1 MIEPLLLPSQE
12 GLVERLT
19 HNIYY
24 AEQLQLLSGASGSGK
39 SFLLKQLN
47 QNLDGS
53 VVFMSSPLHAD
64 DAEIRRKLLLPLL
77 SEPVFDDEVSLS
89 DSLVSFSASLQQPIT
104 ILIDDAHRLSMALW
118 AELIALSQ
126 MTISERH
133 ISIIAAVTPEFEQQI
148 FESLPESYQSLLT
161 SLYLEPLIQQEQ
173 DALYYSLLSRSDGF
187 ENHLIAKP
195 DFNGVTVYPKDIVSV
210 FVASNDEQVEKVIKK
225 SNLKALIL
233 ALPIIVSVLGLS
245 WFYQTQILNF
255 LFDGEKSVAEP
266 TVVAKKSTLQLPIKD
281 AEDVF
286 KRAEV
291 ERIESERTKPQTI
304 VVGGESKANELEP
317 LITQELVQ
325 EEPLQKSHETVV
337 RKPQV
342 EDVTPKQ
349 AETSQTEVIM
359 AVKGHKPVTVPVV
372 VETKPAPEPV
382 VVVEKPKIQR
392 PNPESYTLQIATVSK
407 KRSLNNLLKQLKD
420 QEGVRVGKNNSR
432 WVVVIGA
439 FENYRKAK
447 AFEKKLL
454 AETKISK
461 PWIRKWKALN
471 KLELQNLDKISEN

>member
-24 AEQLQLLSGASGSGK
+24 AEPLQLLSGASGSGK

-47 QNLDGS
+47 RNLDGS
-53 VVFMSSPLHAD
+53 VVFMSCPLHAD

-133 ISIIAAVTPEFEQQI
+133 VSIIAAVTPEFEQQI

-161 SLYLEPLIQQEQ
+161 PLYLEPLIQQEQ
-173 DALYYSLLSRSDGF
+173 DALYYSLLSQSDGF

-210 FVASNDEQVEKVIKK
+210 FVASNDEQAEKIIKK

-233 ALPIIVSVLGLS
+233 ALPIIASVLGLS

-266 TVVAKKSTLQLPIKD
+266 TLVAKKSTLQLPIKD

-286 KRAEV
+286 KRTEV
-291 ERIESERTKPQTI
+291 EETESEQTKSQTI
-304 VVGGESKANELEP
+304 VAGDEFKAKELEP

-325 EEPLQKSHETVV
+325 KEPLQKSNETVAL
-337 RKPQV
+337 KPQV
-342 EDVTPKQ
+342 ELKPKSVEAPQTKVVT
-349 AETSQTEVIM
+349 
-359 AVKGHKPVTVPVV
+359 AVKEHKQVTVPIV
-372 VETKPAPEPV
+372 VETRPAPEP

-392 PNPESYTLQIATVSK
+392 PNPESYTLQVATVSK
-407 KRSLNNLLKQLKD
+407 KRSLNNLLKLLKD
-420 QEGVRVGKNNSR
+420 QDGVRVVKNKDR
-432 WVVVIGA
+432 WVVVIGV

-471 KLELQNLDKISEN
+471 KVELQNIDKISEN